1 MANNTHHP
9 DYLESLFKGIDIILE
24 KRLDNVSFDTTVI
37 CTITDASNSKN
48 GEYRVTDGSVSYKAY
63 SDVDSYVAGE
73 QVRVSVPMGDFSQK
87 KFITGKYVVDNNS

>member
-1 MANNTHHP
+1 MANNNNHP

-73 QVRVSVPMGDFSQK
+73 
-87 KFITGKYVVDNNS
+87 